1 MSLARPTTVC
11 YARSFIGSVESGYR
25 CDRTPSCGRSR
36 TDFQP
41 TLSLRSLPRWQKVDQ
56 KPTSPPR
63 VARGVLGPLAHYV
76 CSRCNR
82 YYLPEPDR
90 RSPQSWSERAKLSR
104 HLLAGRR
111 PARRFVGLSES
122 HAHHERREAPFERL
136 RSFALHPPGTT
147 PTIAPSS
154 LPHRLRNRHLTAAS
168 RRRGRPDDS
177 RDPDSIL
184 AHRYR

>member
-1 MSLARPTTVC
+1 MNWPISGMYAARTTDDRLLRSVVHSVRSLAGK
-11 YARSFIGSVESGYR
+11 RSIKSPR
-25 CDRTPSCGRSR
+25 HP
-36 TDFQP
+36 
-41 TLSLRSLPRWQKVDQ
+41 LASLG
-56 KPTSPPR
+56 
-63 VARGVLGPLAHYV
+63 GVLGPLAHYV

-90 RSPQSWSERAKLSR
+90 RSPQPWSERAKLSR

-154 LPHRLRNRHLTAAS
+154 LPHRLRTRHLTAAS